1 LTSEPAFF
9 AAYAG
14 LAAVLIVLEV
24 YRSIRGRLT
33 LRQSVGWLTGNR
45 LILVALI
52 LGWTWL
58 GWHLFV
64 RGGAAFLR

>member
-1 LTSEPAFF
+1 LTTEHGFF

-14 LAAVLIVLEV
+14 LAAVLIVLEL
-24 YRSIRGRLT
+24 YRSTRGGLT
-33 LRQSVGWLTGNR
+33 LRQSLARLTRNRVTLVG
-45 LILVALI
+45 LI

-64 RGGAAFLR
+64 RGGAAFLH